1 MNRRQEI
8 MDMDV
13 DEIEEEIKKTE
24 EEEAIEDILQRR
36 AE

>member
-1 MNRRQEI
+1 MHRRQEI

-13 DEIEEEIKKTE
+13 NKMEEEIKRTQ
-24 EEEAIEDILQRR
+24 EAIEDNLHRR